1 MKAYQ
6 MFIFFGVFFTLY
18 AGLNYLIFIRGWQAL
33 HNFAPKPVLIIYVT
47 AFLIFSMSY
56 LFMRFT
62 AKILPPGLAD
72 VLAFYGGLWFAAMLY
87 FIMFI
92 LLFDIIR
99 LIAGSLSLYPAII
112 TANWAI
118 VKAISLAVAI
128 IVTITLMIA
137 GNHNANN
144 LKVREVVIDVDKQV
158 PGLSELNIA
167 FASDIHLGHIIGEKH
182 LTKIIT
188 QIQNLKPDIIL
199 FPGDLVDEELQ
210 PVIQKNLGRL
220 FTTLSAPYGIYAVT
234 GNHEYIGGA
243 NAAVEYL
250 SKFNISFLR
259 DTTLLINNAFYLAGR
274 EDLSMNGFT
283 GTKRKSLNEL
293 LSKTDTTLPV
303 ILMDHQPINL
313 AEAVQNQVDLQ
324 ISGHTHHGQMWP
336 LNYATERIF
345 KLSWGYKKIENS
357 HFYVSSGAGTWGP
370 HVRIGNHPEI
380 VHIKLRFRQPTEKHL

>member
-1 MKAYQ
+1 MKGYQ

-18 AGLNYLIFIRGWQAL
+18 AGFNYFIFIRGWQAL

-47 AFLIFSMSY
+47 AFLLFSMSY

-87 FIMFI
+87 FLMFI

-99 LIAGSLSLYPAII
+99 LIAGNLTLYPAII

-118 VKAISLAVAI
+118 VKATSLAVAI
-128 IVTITLMIA
+128 VVTITLMIV

-144 LKVREVVIDVDKQV
+144 LKVREVVIDVDKHV
-158 PGLSELNIA
+158 PGMTELNIA

-188 QIQNLKPDIIL
+188 EIQKLKPDIIL

-380 VHIKLRFRQPTEKHL
+380 VHIKLRFRQ

>member
-1 MKAYQ
+1 MNRIQ

-18 AGLNYLIFIRGWQAL
+18 AGLNYYIFIRGWQAL

-47 AFLIFSMSY
+47 AFLLFSLSY

-87 FIMFI
+87 FIIFI

-128 IVTITLMIA
+128 IVTITLMIV

-144 LKVREVVIDVDKQV
+144 LKVREVVIDVEKQV
-158 PGLSELNIA
+158 PGMDELNIA

-250 SKFNISFLR
+250 SKFNIRFLR
-259 DTTLLINNAFYLAGR
+259 DSTVLINNAFYLAGR
-274 EDLSMNGFT
+274 EDLSMSGFT
-283 GTKRKSLNEL
+283 GTKRKSLNQL
-293 LSKTDTTLPV
+293 LSKADTALPV

-313 AEAVQNQVDLQ
+313 TEAVQNQVDLQ

-370 HVRIGNHPEI
+370 HVRIGNQPEI
-380 VHIKLRFRQPTEKHL
+380 VHIKMRFRQ

>member
-1 MKAYQ
+1 MKGYQ

-18 AGLNYLIFIRGWQAL
+18 AGFNYFIFIRGWQAL

-47 AFLIFSMSY
+47 AFLLFSMSY

-87 FIMFI
+87 FLMFM

-99 LIAGSLSLYPAII
+99 LVAGTFSLYPAII

-118 VKAISLAVAI
+118 VKATSLAVAI

-220 FTTLSAPYGIYAVT
+220 FNNLSAPYGIYAVT

-293 LSKTDTTLPV
+293 LSKADTNLPV

-370 HVRIGNHPEI
+370 HVRIGNQPEI
-380 VHIKLRFRQPTEKHL
+380 VHIKLRFRQPTENHL

>member
-18 AGLNYLIFIRGWQAL
+18 AGFNYFIFIRGWQAL

-47 AFLIFSMSY
+47 SFLLFSMSY

-128 IVTITLMIA
+128 VVTITLMIV

>member
-1 MKAYQ
+1 

-18 AGLNYLIFIRGWQAL
+18 AGFNYFIFIRGWQAL

-47 AFLIFSMSY
+47 AFLLFSMSY

-87 FIMFI
+87 FLMFI

-99 LIAGSLSLYPAII
+99 LIAGNLTLYPAII

-118 VKAISLAVAI
+118 VKATSLAVAI
-128 IVTITLMIA
+128 VVTITLMIV

-144 LKVREVVIDVDKQV
+144 LKVREVVIDVDKHV
-158 PGLSELNIA
+158 PGMTELNIA

-188 QIQNLKPDIIL
+188 EIQKLKPDIIL

-380 VHIKLRFRQPTEKHL
+380 VHIKLRFRQ

>member
-1 MKAYQ
+1 MKGYQ

-18 AGLNYLIFIRGWQAL
+18 AGFNYFIFIRGWQAL

-47 AFLIFSMSY
+47 AFLLFSMSY

-87 FIMFI
+87 FLMFI

-99 LIAGSLSLYPAII
+99 LIAGNLTLYPAII

-118 VKAISLAVAI
+118 VKATSLAVAI
-128 IVTITLMIA
+128 VVTITLMIV

-144 LKVREVVIDVDKQV
+144 LKVREVVIDVDKHV
-158 PGLSELNIA
+158 PGMTELNIA
-167 FASDIHLGHIIGEKH
+167 FASDIHLGHIVGEKH

-188 QIQNLKPDIIL
+188 EIQKLKPDIIL

-250 SKFNISFLR
+250 SKFNIRFLR

-293 LSKTDTTLPV
+293 LSKADTNLPV

-370 HVRIGNHPEI
+370 HVRIGNQPEI
-380 VHIKLRFRQPTEKHL
+380 VHIKLRFRQPTENHL

>member
-1 MKAYQ
+1 

-33 HNFAPKPVLIIYVT
+33 HNFAPKPVLITYVT
-47 AFLIFSMSY
+47 TFLLFSLAY
-56 LFMRFT
+56 IFMRFT

-99 LIAGSLSLYPAII
+99 LVAGTFSLYPAIV
-112 TANWAI
+112 TANWATI
-118 VKAISLAVAI
+118 KAVSLAIAI
-128 IVTITLMIA
+128 ITVATLIIA
-137 GNHNANN
+137 GNRNANN
-144 LKVREVVIDVDKQV
+144 LVIKKVIIDVDKNV
-158 PGLSELNIA
+158 PGLTELNIA
-167 FASDIHLGHIIGEKH
+167 FASDIHLGHVINEEY
-182 LTKIIT
+182 LAKIIT
-188 QIQNLKPDIIL
+188 QIQQIKPDIIL

-210 PVIQKNLGRL
+210 PVIRKDLGRF
-220 FTTLSAPYGIYAVT
+220 FTQLSAPYGIYAVT

-250 SKFNISFLR
+250 SRFNIRFLR
-259 DTTLLINNAFYLAGR
+259 DTTLLINNAFYIAGR

-283 GTKRKSLNEL
+283 GTKRKPLNEL
-293 LSKTDTTLPV
+293 LSKADTSLPI
-303 ILMDHQPINL
+303 ILMDHQPIAL
-313 AEAVQNQVDLQ
+313 AEAAQNHVDLQ

-336 LNYATERIF
+336 LNLATERLF
-345 KLSWGYKKIENS
+345 KLSWGYKKIGNA

-370 HVRIGNHPEI
+370 RVRIGNHPEI
-380 VHIKLRFRQPTEKHL
+380 VHIRMRFRQ

>member
-1 MKAYQ
+1 MKGIQ
-6 MFIFFGVFFTLY
+6 IVVFFGVFFTLF
-18 AGLNYLIFIRGWQAL
+18 GLLNYYIFIRGWQAL
-33 HNFAPKPVLIIYVT
+33 NNFAPKPLLIVYVI
-47 AFLIFSMSY
+47 AFLFFSLSYIFG
-56 LFMRFT
+56 RFT
-62 AKILPPGLAD
+62 AKILPISVSD
-72 VLAFYGGLWFAAMLY
+72 FLAFYGGLWFAAMLY
-87 FIMFI
+87 FILFI

-99 LIAGSLSLYPAII
+99 LIAGSFSLYPAIV

-118 VKAISLAVAI
+118 VKAASFAVAT
-128 IVTITLMIA
+128 IVTIILMIV

-144 LKVREVVIDVDKQV
+144 LKVTEVVIDVDKQV
-158 PGLSELNIA
+158 PGLNELNIA
-167 FASDIHLGHIIGEKH
+167 FASDIHLGHIIDEKH

-188 QIQNLKPDIIL
+188 QIQKIKPDIIL

-210 PVIQKNLGRL
+210 PVIQKNLGKL

-243 NAAVEYL
+243 NAAVNYL
-250 SKFNISFLR
+250 SQFNIHFLR
-259 DTTLLINNAFYLAGR
+259 DTTILINNAFYLAGR

-283 GTKRKSLNEL
+283 GTKRKSLQEL
-293 LSKTDTTLPV
+293 LGKADTTLPV

-313 AEAVQNQVDLQ
+313 AEAVENNVDLQ

-336 LNYATERIF
+336 LNYATERLF

-370 HVRIGNHPEI
+370 HVRIGNQPEI
-380 VHIKLRFRQPTEKHL
+380 VHIKMRFLQ